1 MPRFQ
6 KRTIA
11 GLGALLLL
19 AAVGLISVGSYYRS
33 TGTSPTGNATEVRLV
48 DLDGQP
54 FDLQKSSTG
63 RLHVVVFVRSDC
75 PVSNRMA
82 PEVRELHKNFQP
94 QGVDFYLI
102 YVDPRES
109 VDTIRAHLREYEY
122 PCVGLRDPD
131 HTLVAATKATITP
144 EAVVFDGNWS
154 QVYRGRI
161 NDQFEDFGKSKSA
174 ASKHDL
180 RDAIEATLTGQPV
193 AEPVTKAIGCY
204 IDDLK

>member
-1 MPRFQ
+1 MVF
-6 KRTIA
+6 I
-11 GLGALLLL
+11 
-19 AAVGLISVGSYYRS
+19 GSGGCSRPSDFPS
-33 TGTSPTGNATEVRLV
+33 TAKGIEVRLL
-48 DLDGQP
+48 DLDGKP
-54 FDLQKSSTG
+54 FDLKKSSTG
-63 RLHVVVFVRSDC
+63 RLHVVVFIRSDC
-75 PVSNRMA
+75 PISNRMA
-82 PEVRELHKNFQP
+82 PEVRKLYKTFQP

-102 YVDPRES
+102 YVDPREMA
-109 VDTIRAHLREYEY
+109 DATRAHLREYEY

-131 HTLVAATKATITP
+131 HTLVAATQATITP

-161 NDQFEDFGKSKSA
+161 NDQFEDFGKSKPA

-180 RDAIEATLTGQPV
+180 RDAIEATLTSQPV

>member
-1 MPRFQ
+1 MPQFQ

-11 GLGALLLL
+11 GLGALLLM
-19 AAVGLISVGSYYRS
+19 AAVGFVSVGSYYRS
-33 TGTSPTGNATEVRLV
+33 TGPLSPRKDTEVRLV
-48 DLDGQP
+48 DLDGKP

-63 RLHVVVFVRSDC
+63 RVHVVVFIRSDC

-82 PEVRELHKNFQP
+82 PEVRELHTAFQP

-102 YVDPRES
+102 YVDPRETT
-109 VDTIRAHLREYEY
+109 DAIRAHLQEYEY

-144 EAVVFDGNWS
+144 EAVVFDDNWS
-154 QVYRGRI
+154 QMYRGRI
-161 NDQFEDFGKSKSA
+161 NDQFEDFGKSKPA

-180 RDAIEATLTGQPV
+180 RNAIEATLTGQQV